1 MNLSALNKATA
12 QTAPRTSGI
21 SAMMELE
28 LAHVYPNPDQ
38 PRKHFDPVSLA
49 ELAESIKSK
58 GLMQP
63 IVVTRKNDRYMIISG
78 ERRYRAHQINASITI
93 RAIVTDRDD
102 LSIDEMALIENIQRD
117 DLTDYE
123 IAMAIV
129 RLWESGQYEQK
140 TQLAQA
146 IAKPLSYVSKAFA
159 CVNLDETIKSDIEE
173 NKSDIGLSVL
183 QELSRVDP
191 QKQCEVYD
199 RYKAGEITRDG
210 FKEAGKSTEPKV
222 SQGEKQSA
230 AEVETNK
237 NKKDGYIQKS
247 HSIIISHGEDCFL
260 FNNHIY
266 IQAPFQGFNNQTRY
280 KITIEEIG

>member
-1 MNLSALNKATA
+1 MKLSALREARAKAPT
-12 QTAPRTSGI
+12 RTNGI
-21 SAMMELE
+21 TDLMEIE
-28 LAHVYPNPDQ
+28 VSKIYPNPDQ
-38 PRKHFDPVSLA
+38 PRKHFDPVSLS
-49 ELAESIKSK
+49 ELAESIKAK

-63 IVVTRKNDRYMIISG
+63 IVVTHKSDGYMIISG
-78 ERRYRAHQINASITI
+78 ERRYRAHLINASITI

-129 RLWESGQYEQK
+129 RLWESGAYEQK

-191 QKQCEVYD
+191 DKQCEVYD
-199 RYKAGEITRDG
+199 RYKSGEIKRDD
-210 FKEAGKSTEPKV
+210 FKDAGKSTEPKV
-222 SQGEKQSA
+222 SRGKKESTSFELEGHVAIYHLLQYM
-230 AEVETNK
+230 NK
-237 NKKDGYIQKS
+237 DFGMYPGK
-247 HSIIISHGEDCFL
+247 
-260 FNNHIY
+260 
-266 IQAPFQGFNNQTRY
+266 RY
-280 KITIEEIG
+280 KITIEEIT